1 MGSYEYPRSLY
12 LRDIYQCHS
21 LSEITRTLIFPCLI
35 HLYNVGLEILYLL

>member
-1 MGSYEYPRSLY
+1 MGSTNIPRSLY

-21 LSEITRTLIFPCLI
+21 LSEITHLIFPCLI